1 MSSFFNEGG
10 IFSTYAYRLIWN
22 EICDALNYANKR
34 QSRECACDE
43 LPIIVANDGER
54 ENLREF
60 HMDIKAALHKAKT
73 LAPPSTQKGIEAME
87 LMSKGYTSREI
98 GEQMHASANLV
109 CAWVSKAKRFLK
121 TRQDIS
127 KIAEAYHIGA

>member
-1 MSSFFNEGG
+1 MSSFFNEEGP
-10 IFSTYAYRLIWN
+10 FSTYAYRLIWN

-73 LAPPSTQKGIEAME
+73 LAPLSTRKGIEAIE
-87 LMSKGYTSREI
+87 LMSKAR
-98 GEQMHASANLV
+98 
-109 CAWVSKAKRFLK
+109 RFLK